1 MRVFGKFGPLI
12 GAIDEGTS
20 NVKFLV
26 IIIQYL
32 ITFVDILFFRCCIL
46 LWLVVSVCLM

>member
-1 MRVFGKFGPLI
+1 MREYGKFGPLI

-26 IIIQYL
+26 CIPFL
-32 ITFVDILFFRCCIL
+32 TLKAVVFTFVNDNTK
-46 LWLVVSVCLM
+46 SMQN

>member
-1 MRVFGKFGPLI
+1 MREFGKFGPLI

-26 IIIQYL
+26 G
-32 ITFVDILFFRCCIL
+32 FH
-46 LWLVVSVCLM
+46 S